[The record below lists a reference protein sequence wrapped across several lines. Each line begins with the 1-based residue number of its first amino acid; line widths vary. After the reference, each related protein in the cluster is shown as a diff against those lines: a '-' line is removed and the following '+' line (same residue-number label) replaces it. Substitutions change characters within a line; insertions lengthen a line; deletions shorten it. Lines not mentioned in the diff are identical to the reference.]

1 MARFD
6 ILTDSISLSEP
17 VLVEGL
23 PGVGLVG
30 KIAAD
35 HLVRTLEMKH
45 YANVYCEGIPRT
57 VTYQPGQ
64 ASVVTPVRLYADADR
79 DLLVLQSDVP
89 ITPQAAITFADCVSG
104 WFTEINVLPIYLSG
118 LPVQKAPEPPKMHG
132 IGIGDGVS
140 KLASVGIPTATE
152 MGLVS
157 GPTGAMLAH
166 ALQHNLDAI
175 GLVVESDP
183 QYPDPEAAR
192 RVLVDG
198 IGPLASVEVPTDE
211 LVDRAEEIRAAREQL
226 AQRMQQS
233 DEESTK
239 AHPLRMY
246 Q

>member
-6 ILTDSISLSEP
+6 IIEKSISLSEP

-23 PGVGLVG
+23 PGIGLVG
-30 KIAAD
+30 KIVAD
-35 HLVRTLEMKH
+35 HLVNTFEMKH
-45 YANVYCEGIPRT
+45 YANVYCEGIPQT

-89 ITPQAAITFADCVSG
+89 ITPQAAITFANCISG
-104 WFTEINVLPIYLSG
+104 WLTETNVLPIYLSG
-118 LPVQKAPEPPKMHG
+118 LPAQKQSEPPTMHG

-140 KLASVGIPTATE
+140 QLESAGIDTPAE

-157 GPTGAMLAH
+157 GPTGALLAH
-166 ALQHNLDAI
+166 ALEHHLDAI
-175 GLVVESDP
+175 GLIVESDP
-183 QYPDPEAAR
+183 QFPDPEAAR

-198 IGPLASVEVPTDE
+198 VGPLASVEIPTGE
-211 LVDRAEEIRAAREQL
+211 LVDRAEEIRSAREQL
-226 AQRMQQS
+226 AQRMQQA